1 MVLYDRQMYMSVFN
15 PSSKKIYRKSLYLS
29 SIFLQYEYIISRHIN
44 VMNLFY
50 TKDIYFS
57 VYNFTRCMAHAI
69 LFPENLWKHV
79 FVKTSLSQ
87 CLLEQITLFYSVNIN
102 KASNILLFF
111 PTSIC
116 FKSKVVK
123 WFTRGPLFPVFYLQT
138 IEAKIL

>member
-1 MVLYDRQMYMSVFN
+1 
-15 PSSKKIYRKSLYLS
+15 
-29 SIFLQYEYIISRHIN
+29 
-44 VMNLFY
+44 
-50 TKDIYFS
+50 
-57 VYNFTRCMAHAI
+57 MAHAF

-138 IEAKIL
+138 IEAKILQRWDYNCLPSLFWNTWKLHCVCAIYILYETMFNSTYPHTIFSSLHTKLPKNRNCPLGI